1 MTPERAREIVRH
13 VWCNGNRL
21 TSIVVKETAA
31 VALPGELF
39 LDTLSR
45 IGGVPNLADF
55 TNGYTIRKVL
65 DKAEGK
71 AGP

>member
-21 TSIVVKETAA
+21 TSLVVKETAA
-31 VALPGELF
+31 AALEGELF

-55 TNGYTIRKVL
+55 TNGYQIRRML
-65 DKAEGK
+65 DRVEGK
-71 AGP
+71 VIS